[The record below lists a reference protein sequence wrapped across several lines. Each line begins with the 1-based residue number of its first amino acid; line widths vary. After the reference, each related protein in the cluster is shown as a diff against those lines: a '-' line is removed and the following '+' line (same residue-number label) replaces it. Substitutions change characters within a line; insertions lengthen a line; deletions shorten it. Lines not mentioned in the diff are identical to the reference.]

1 MVDPEDQYGVVT
13 ARYYDAT
20 YEALG
25 VVGPDVDFYRRLA
38 NEAHGSVLEL
48 GCGTGRILLPIAADG
63 HSCVGVDSSS
73 SMLDALRAKT
83 DGNGPE
89 LIVARLQD
97 FDLGGRRF
105 GLIFSAFRVFQHL
118 ETVEDQ
124 LACLERVKGHLAP
137 GGSFAFDVFNP
148 RLEGMSDPE
157 VPERENIRFRDAGDE
172 MIRYEAVTR
181 DPVNQLIE
189 VTFRYERCRNEEVVS
204 SETTCFKMRWFTR
217 FELEHL
223 VARAGF
229 DRVQMYGDFDL
240 SPVVAGCPALIVVA
254 GTSG

>member
-1 MVDPEDQYGVVT
+1 MW
-13 ARYYDAT
+13 R
-20 YEALG
+20 
-25 VVGPDVDFYRRLA
+25 
-38 NEAHGSVLEL
+38 GSD
-48 GCGTGRILLPIAADG
+48 TDPIAADG
-63 HSCVGVDSSS
+63 HSGVGVDVSGA
-73 SMLDALRAKT
+73 MLDALRAKT
-83 DGNGPE
+83 DGNEPE
-89 LIVARLQD
+89 LIIGQLQD
-97 FDLGGRRF
+97 FDLAGRRF

-148 RLEGMSDPE
+148 RFDLMLDPE

-189 VTFRYERCRNEEVVS
+189 VKFRYERLRNREVVS
-204 SETTCFKMRWFTR
+204 NQTTRFKMRWFTR

-223 VARAGF
+223 MARAGF
-229 DRVQMYGDFDL
+229 DRVQMYGDFDRL
-240 SPVVAGCPALIVVA
+240 PVVPGCPALIFLP
-254 GTSG
+254 GTSC